1 MPLVLYGSTI
11 SYFTGKLEAALRY
24 KEIDYRLEPMR
35 SQAQRGLIPQAT
47 GVFQMPAFQL
57 EDGRWLT
64 DSTLILQ
71 WLDQAYPAYPLLPQ
85 DPVLRF
91 VSLLLEDYAD
101 EWLWR
106 PAMHYRWHYAP
117 DAARLSRHI
126 SQELLSDMPGPLW
139 LKQFFVRRRQ
149 RRLFTAGDG
158 VSAHTQ
164 AHVEGIYLGTL
175 TALEA
180 MFANRP
186 FMLGARPSLVDIGF
200 FGPMFR
206 HFSQDPTAAALMQER
221 APHTQAWVDRMWA
234 SRGSQMQGD
243 WVRVLPQDFAPLLR
257 EVGQA
262 YMPYLLANA
271 QAVAQGHKRFNVTI
285 QGCAYQQVRTSRYRL
300 LCLEML
306 QHHFAALSALQ
317 RVELDAIFAGSGIS
331 PALRAQLPARSGVDV
346 VTHSAF
352 SPGLP
357 MLGL

>member
-139 LKQFFVRRRQ
+139 LKQFFVCRRQ

-164 AHVEGIYLGTL
+164 AHVECIYLGTL

-180 MFANRP
+180 MFANRS

>member
-24 KEIDYRLEPMR
+24 KEIDYRSEPMR

-101 EWLWR
+101 KWLWR

-180 MFANRP
+180 MFANRS

>member
-1 MPLVLYGSTI
+1 MSLVLYGSTI

-35 SQAQRGLIPQAT
+35 SRAQRGLIPQAT
-47 GVFQMPAFQL
+47 GVFQMPALQL
-57 EDGRWLT
+57 GDGRWLT

-71 WLDQAYPAYPLLPQ
+71 WPDQAYPQYPLLPQ

-106 PAMHYRWHYAP
+106 PAMHYRWHHAQ

-126 SQELLSDMPGPLW
+126 SEELLSDMPGPLW
-139 LKQFFVRRRQ
+139 LKQFFVRQRQ
-149 RRLFTAGDG
+149 RHLFTVGDG
-158 VSAHTQ
+158 VNAHTH
-164 AHVEGIYLGTL
+164 AHVEGIYLNTL
-175 TALEA
+175 AALEA

-200 FGPMFR
+200 FWPMFR
-206 HFSQDPTAAALMQER
+206 HFSQDPTAAALMQAR
-221 APHTQAWVDRMWA
+221 APHTQAWVARIWA
-234 SRGSQMQGD
+234 SRGSQLQGD
-243 WVRVLPQDFAPLLR
+243 LMQASPQDFAPLLR

-262 YMPYLLANA
+262 YLPYLLANA
-271 QAVAQGHKRFNVTI
+271 QAVAHGHKRFDVVL
-285 QGCAYQQVRTSRYRL
+285 QGCAYRQVRTSRYRL

-306 QHHFAALSALQ
+306 QHHFAAASASQ
-317 RVELDAIFAGSGIS
+317 RVGLDAILADSGIS
-331 PALRAQLPARSGVDV
+331 AALRAQLPAHSGVDAA
-346 VTHSAF
+346 THSAF

>member
-106 PAMHYRWHYAP
+106 PAMHYRWHYAL
-117 DAARLSRHI
+117 DAACLSRHI

-180 MFANRP
+180 MFANRS

-243 WVRVLPQDFAPLLR
+243 WMRVLPQDFAPLLR

>member
-24 KEIDYRLEPMR
+24 KEIDYRSEPMR

-180 MFANRP
+180 MFANRS

>member
-47 GVFQMPAFQL
+47 GVFQMPALQL

-71 WLDQAYPAYPLLPQ
+71 WLDQAYPQYPLLPQ
-85 DPVLRF
+85 NPVLRF

-106 PAMHYRWHYAP
+106 PAMHYRWHYAS
-117 DAARLSRHI
+117 DAARLSCHI

-139 LKQFFVRRRQ
+139 LKQFFVRQRQ
-149 RRLFTAGDG
+149 RRLFTVGDG
-158 VSAHTQ
+158 VNVHTH
-164 AHVEGIYLGTL
+164 AHVEGIYLNTL
-175 TALEA
+175 AALEA
-180 MFANRP
+180 IFANRP

-221 APHTQAWVDRMWA
+221 APHTQAWVARMWV
-234 SRGSQMQGD
+234 SRGSQLQGD
-243 WVRVLPQDFAPLLR
+243 FAPMLPHDFAPLLR
-257 EVGQA
+257 DAGQA
-262 YMPYLLANA
+262 YLPYLLANA
-271 QAVAQGHKRFNVTI
+271 LAVAQGHKRFNVTI

-331 PALRAQLPARSGVDV
+331 PALRAHLPARSGVDV

-352 SPGLP
+352 APGLP

>member
-11 SYFTGKLEAALRY
+11 SYFTGKLEAALLY

-47 GVFQMPAFQL
+47 GVFQMPALQL

-71 WLDQAYPAYPLLPQ
+71 WLDQAYPQYSLLPQ
-85 DPVLRF
+85 DPVMRF
-91 VSLLLEDYAD
+91 ISLLLEDYAD

-126 SQELLSDMPGPLW
+126 SEELLSDMPGPLW
-139 LKQFFVRRRQ
+139 LKQFFVRQRQ
-149 RRLFTAGDG
+149 RRLFTVGDG
-158 VSAHTQ
+158 VSADTR
-164 AHVEGIYLGTL
+164 AHVQGIYLNNL
-175 TALEA
+175 EALEA
-180 MFANRP
+180 ILAKRP

-206 HFSQDPTAAALMQER
+206 HFSQDPTPAALMQAR
-221 APHTQAWVDRMWA
+221 APHTQAWVARMWA
-234 SRGSQMQGD
+234 SRGSEMQGD
-243 WVRVLPQDFAPLLR
+243 WMQALPQDFAPLLR
-257 EVGQA
+257 DIGQA
-262 YMPYLLANA
+262 YLPYLLANA
-271 QAVAQGHKRFNVTI
+271 QAVAHGRKRFDVAL
-285 QGCAYQQVRTSRYRL
+285 QGCAYRHVRTSRYRL

-306 QHHFAALSALQ
+306 QHHFAALSAGQ
-317 RVELDAIFAGSGIS
+317 RADLETVLGDSGIS
-331 PALRAQLPARSGVDV
+331 SVLHAPLPASSGVDV
-346 VTHSAF
+346 ATHSAF
-352 SPGLP
+352 APGLP

>member
-24 KEIDYRLEPMR
+24 KEIDYRSEPMR

-180 MFANRP
+180 MFANRS

-206 HFSQDPTAAALMQER
+206 HFSQDPTAAALMQKR

>member
-117 DAARLSRHI
+117 DAACLSRHI

-180 MFANRP
+180 MFANRS

>member
-24 KEIDYRLEPMR
+24 KEIDYRSEPMR

>member
-47 GVFQMPAFQL
+47 GVFQMPALQL

-71 WLDQAYPAYPLLPQ
+71 WLDEAYPAYPLLLQ

-91 VSLLLEDYAD
+91 VGLMLEDYAD

-106 PAMHYRWHYAP
+106 PAMHYRWHYAL

-126 SQELLSDMPGPLW
+126 SQELLSDIPGPLW
-139 LKQFFVRRRQ
+139 LKQFFVRQRQ
-149 RRLFTAGDG
+149 RRLFTLGDG

-180 MFANRP
+180 MLVNRP

-206 HFSQDPTAAALMQER
+206 HFSQDPTAAAIMHAR
-221 APHTQAWVDRMWA
+221 APHTQAWVARMWD
-234 SRGSQMQGD
+234 SRGSQTQGE
-243 WVRVLPQDFAPLLR
+243 WVQALPQDFAPLLR
-257 EVGQA
+257 DMGQA
-262 YMPYLLANA
+262 YLPYLLANA
-271 QAVAQGHKRFNVTI
+271 LAVAQGQKRFNVTI

-306 QHHFAALSALQ
+306 QYHYAALSALQ
-317 RVELDAIFAGSGIS
+317 HVELDAIFAGSGIS
-331 PALRAQLPARSGVDV
+331 PALRAQLPARSGVDAA
-346 VTHSAF
+346 THSAF
-352 SPGLP
+352 SPGLA

>member
-47 GVFQMPAFQL
+47 GVFQMPALQL

-71 WLDQAYPAYPLLPQ
+71 WLDQAYPIYPLLPQ

-126 SQELLSDMPGPLW
+126 SEELLSDMPGPVW

-149 RRLFTAGDG
+149 RALFTVGDG
-158 VSAHTQ
+158 VSADTQ
-164 AHVEGIYLGTL
+164 AHVEGIYFHTL
-175 TALEA
+175 AALEA
-180 MFANRP
+180 MLANRP
-186 FMLGARPSLVDIGF
+186 FMLGTRPSLVDIGF

-206 HFSQDPTAAALMQER
+206 HFSQDPTAAVLMQER
-221 APHTQAWVDRMWA
+221 APHTKAWVARMWA
-234 SRGSQMQGD
+234 SRGGQLQGELAPM
-243 WVRVLPQDFAPLLR
+243 LPQDFAPLLR
-257 EVGQA
+257 DVGQA
-262 YMPYLLANA
+262 YLPYLLANA
-271 QAVAQGHKRFNVTI
+271 QAVAQGHKRFDVTL
-285 QGCAYQQVRTSRYRL
+285 QGCAYRQVRTSRYRL
-300 LCLEML
+300 LCLETL
-306 QHHFAALSALQ
+306 QHHFAAVNKAQHAQVESVLGDSA
-317 RVELDAIFAGSGIS
+317 ITY
-331 PALRAQLPARSGVDV
+331 ALRTHLPARSGVDV
-346 VTHSAF
+346 ATHSPFA
-352 SPGLP
+352 PGLP

>member
-352 SPGLP
+352 SPGLA

>member
-1 MPLVLYGSTI
+1 MSLVLYGSTI

-35 SQAQRGLIPQAT
+35 SRAQRGLIPRAT
-47 GVFQMPAFQL
+47 GVFQMPALQL
-57 EDGRWLT
+57 GDGRWLT

-71 WLDQAYPAYPLLPQ
+71 WLDQAYPQYPLLPQ

-117 DAARLSRHI
+117 DAAGLSRHI

-139 LKQFFVRRRQ
+139 LKQFFVRQRQ
-149 RRLFTAGDG
+149 RRLFTVGDG
-158 VSAHTQ
+158 VSADTQ
-164 AHVEGIYLGTL
+164 AHVEGIYLNTL
-175 TALEA
+175 AALEA

-186 FMLGARPSLVDIGF
+186 FMLGARPTLVDIGF

-221 APHTQAWVDRMWA
+221 APHTQAWVARIWA
-234 SRGSQMQGD
+234 SRGSQLEGD
-243 WVRVLPQDFAPLLR
+243 LAPILPQDFAPLLR
-257 EVGQA
+257 DAGQA
-262 YMPYLLANA
+262 YLPFLIANA
-271 QAVAQGHKRFNVTI
+271 QAVALGHKRFDVTL
-285 QGCAYQQVRTSRYRL
+285 QGCAYRQVRTSRYRL

-306 QHHFAALSALQ
+306 QHHFAAASASQ
-317 RVELDAIFAGSGIS
+317 RVDLDAILADSGIS
-331 PALRAQLPARSGVDV
+331 AALRAQLPAHSGVDAA
-346 VTHSAF
+346 THSAF

>member
-47 GVFQMPAFQL
+47 GVFQMPALQL

-71 WLDQAYPAYPLLPQ
+71 WLDQAYPVYPLLPH

-106 PAMHYRWHYAP
+106 PAMYYRWHYAP

-126 SQELLSDMPGPLW
+126 SEELLSDMPGPVW

-149 RRLFTAGDG
+149 RALFTVGDG
-158 VSAHTQ
+158 VSADTQ
-164 AHVEGIYLGTL
+164 AHVEGIYFHTL
-175 TALEA
+175 AALEA
-180 MFANRP
+180 MLANRP
-186 FMLGARPSLVDIGF
+186 FMLGTRPSLVDIGF

-206 HFSQDPTAAALMQER
+206 HFSQDPTAAVLMQER
-221 APHTQAWVDRMWA
+221 APHTKAWVARMWA
-234 SRGSQMQGD
+234 SRGGRLHGHLAPM
-243 WVRVLPQDFAPLLR
+243 LPQDFAPLLR
-257 EVGQA
+257 DVGQA
-262 YMPYLLANA
+262 YLPYLLANA
-271 QAVAQGHKRFNVTI
+271 QAVAQGHKRFDVTL
-285 QGCAYQQVRTSRYRL
+285 QGCAYRQVRTSRYRL

-306 QHHFAALSALQ
+306 QHHFAAFNKAQHAQVESVLGDSA
-317 RVELDAIFAGSGIS
+317 ITY
-331 PALRAQLPARSGVDV
+331 ALRTHLPARSGVDV
-346 VTHSAF
+346 ATHSAF
-352 SPGLP
+352 ASGLP

>member
-47 GVFQMPAFQL
+47 GVFQMPALQL

-71 WLDQAYPAYPLLPQ
+71 WLDQAYPVYPLLPQ

-126 SQELLSDMPGPLW
+126 SEELLSDMPGPVW
-139 LKQFFVRRRQ
+139 LKQCFVRRRQ
-149 RRLFTAGDG
+149 RALFTVGDG
-158 VSAHTQ
+158 VSADTQ
-164 AHVEGIYLGTL
+164 AHVEGIYFHTL
-175 TALEA
+175 AALEA
-180 MFANRP
+180 MLANRP
-186 FMLGARPSLVDIGF
+186 FMLGTRPSLVDIGF

-206 HFSQDPTAAALMQER
+206 HFSQDPTAAVLMQER
-221 APHTQAWVDRMWA
+221 APHTKAWVARMWA
-234 SRGSQMQGD
+234 SRGGRLHGHLAPM
-243 WVRVLPQDFAPLLR
+243 LPQDFAPLLR
-257 EVGQA
+257 DVGQA
-262 YMPYLLANA
+262 YLPYLLANA
-271 QAVAQGHKRFNVTI
+271 QAVAQGHKRFDVTL
-285 QGCAYQQVRTSRYRL
+285 QGCAYRQVRTSRYRL

-306 QHHFAALSALQ
+306 LHHFAAFNKAQHAQVESVLGVSA
-317 RVELDAIFAGSGIS
+317 ITS
-331 PALRAQLPARSGVDV
+331 ALRAHLPARSGVDV
-346 VTHSAF
+346 ATHSAF
-352 SPGLP
+352 APGLP

>member
-24 KEIDYRLEPMR
+24 KEIDYRSEPMR

-117 DAARLSRHI
+117 DAACLSRHI

-180 MFANRP
+180 MFANRS

>member
-47 GVFQMPAFQL
+47 GVFQMPALQL

-106 PAMHYRWHYAP
+106 PAMYFRWHYAP

-126 SQELLSDMPGPLW
+126 SEELLSDMPGPLW
-139 LKQFFVRRRQ
+139 LKQFFVRQRQ
-149 RRLFTAGDG
+149 RRLFTVGDG

-164 AHVEGIYLGTL
+164 AHVEGIYLNAL
-175 TALEA
+175 AALEA
-180 MFANRP
+180 MLANRP

-221 APHTQAWVDRMWA
+221 APHTQAWVARVWA
-234 SRGSQMQGD
+234 SRGSQLQGD
-243 WVRVLPQDFAPLLR
+243 VAPTLPQDFAPLLR
-257 EVGQA
+257 DAGQA
-262 YMPYLLANA
+262 YLPYLLANA
-271 QAVAQGHKRFNVTI
+271 QALAQGHQRFDVTL
-285 QGCAYQQVRTSRYRL
+285 QGCAYRQVRTSRYRM

-306 QHHFAALSALQ
+306 QHQFRALSASQ
-317 RVELDAIFAGSGIS
+317 RTDLAMVLGPSGITS
-331 PALRAQLPARSGVDV
+331 ALRVHLPARSGVDV

-352 SPGLP
+352 APGLP

>member
-117 DAARLSRHI
+117 DAACLSRHI

-180 MFANRP
+180 MFANRS

-243 WVRVLPQDFAPLLR
+243 WMRVLPQDFAPLLR

>member
-24 KEIDYRLEPMR
+24 KEVDYRLEPMR
-35 SQAQRGLIPQAT
+35 SRAQRGLIPQAT
-47 GVFQMPAFQL
+47 GVFQMPALQL
-57 EDGRWLT
+57 EDGHWLT

-126 SQELLSDMPGPLW
+126 SEELLSDMPGPLW
-139 LKQFFVRRRQ
+139 LKQFFVRQRQ
-149 RRLFTAGDG
+149 RRLFTVGDG
-158 VSAHTQ
+158 VSVHTH
-164 AHVEGIYLGTL
+164 AHVEGIYLNTL
-175 TALEA
+175 AALEA
-180 MFANRP
+180 MLANRP

-206 HFSQDPTAAALMQER
+206 HFSQDPTPAAIMHAH
-221 APHTQAWVDRMWA
+221 APNTEAWVARMWA
-234 SRGSQMQGD
+234 SRGSQLQGD
-243 WVRVLPQDFAPLLR
+243 VAPMLPQDFAPLLR
-257 EVGQA
+257 DAGQA
-262 YMPYLLANA
+262 YLPYLLANA
-271 QAVAQGHKRFNVTI
+271 QALAQGHKRFDVTL
-285 QGCAYQQVRTSRYRL
+285 QGCAYRQVRTSRYRL

-306 QHHFAALSALQ
+306 QYHFTALGKAQHAELESVLGNSAITSAL
-317 RVELDAIFAGSGIS
+317 G
-331 PALRAQLPARSGVDV
+331 AQLPARSGVNV

-352 SPGLP
+352 APGLP

>member
-47 GVFQMPAFQL
+47 GVFQMPALQL

-71 WLDQAYPAYPLLPQ
+71 WLDEAYPAYPLLPQ
-85 DPVLRF
+85 DAVLRF
-91 VSLLLEDYAD
+91 VSLMLEDYAD

-139 LKQFFVRRRQ
+139 LKQFFVRQRQ
-149 RRLFTAGDG
+149 RRLFTVGDG
-158 VSAHTQ
+158 VSPHTQ

-175 TALEA
+175 AALEA
-180 MFANRP
+180 MLASRP
-186 FMLGARPSLVDIGF
+186 FMLGARPSLVDMGF
-200 FGPMFR
+200 FGPLFR

-221 APHTQAWVDRMWA
+221 APHTQAWVARMWA
-234 SRGSQMQGD
+234 SGGSEMQGD
-243 WVRVLPQDFAPLLR
+243 LAPMLPQDFAPLLR
-257 EVGQA
+257 EVGKA

-271 QAVAQGHKRFNVTI
+271 QAVAQGHKRFDVTI
-285 QGCAYQQVRTSRYRL
+285 QGCAYRQVRTSRYRL

-306 QHHFAALSALQ
+306 QHHFAALSASQ

-331 PALRAQLPARSGVDV
+331 PALRAHLPALSGVDAA
-346 VTHSAF
+346 THSAF

>member
-1 MPLVLYGSTI
+1 
-11 SYFTGKLEAALRY
+11 
-24 KEIDYRLEPMR
+24 
-35 SQAQRGLIPQAT
+35 
-47 GVFQMPAFQL
+47 
-57 EDGRWLT
+57 
-64 DSTLILQ
+64 
-71 WLDQAYPAYPLLPQ
+71 
-85 DPVLRF
+85 
-91 VSLLLEDYAD
+91 
-101 EWLWR
+101 
-106 PAMHYRWHYAP
+106 
-117 DAARLSRHI
+117 
-126 SQELLSDMPGPLW
+126 MPGPLW
-139 LKQFFVRRRQ
+139 LKQFFVCQRQ
-149 RRLFTAGDG
+149 RRLFTVGDG

-200 FGPMFR
+200 FGPLFR
-206 HFSQDPTAAALMQER
+206 HFSQDPTAAALMHAR
-221 APHTQAWVDRMWA
+221 APHTRAWVARMWA
-234 SRGSQMQGD
+234 SRGSQTQGE
-243 WVRVLPQDFAPLLR
+243 WVQALPQDFAPLLR
-257 EVGQA
+257 DAGQA
-262 YMPYLLANA
+262 YLPYLLANA
-271 QAVAQGHKRFNVTI
+271 LAMAQGHKRFDVTI

-317 RVELDAIFAGSGIS
+317 RLELDAIFAGSGIS

>member
-180 MFANRP
+180 MFANRS

-243 WVRVLPQDFAPLLR
+243 WMRVLPQDFAPLLR

>member
-1 MPLVLYGSTI
+1 
-11 SYFTGKLEAALRY
+11 
-24 KEIDYRLEPMR
+24 
-35 SQAQRGLIPQAT
+35 
-47 GVFQMPAFQL
+47 
-57 EDGRWLT
+57 
-64 DSTLILQ
+64 
-71 WLDQAYPAYPLLPQ
+71 
-85 DPVLRF
+85 
-91 VSLLLEDYAD
+91 
-101 EWLWR
+101 
-106 PAMHYRWHYAP
+106 
-117 DAARLSRHI
+117 
-126 SQELLSDMPGPLW
+126 
-139 LKQFFVRRRQ
+139 
-149 RRLFTAGDG
+149 
-158 VSAHTQ
+158 
-164 AHVEGIYLGTL
+164 
-175 TALEA
+175 
-180 MFANRP
+180 
-186 FMLGARPSLVDIGF
+186 
-200 FGPMFR
+200 
-206 HFSQDPTAAALMQER
+206 
-221 APHTQAWVDRMWA
+221 MWA

>member
-35 SQAQRGLIPQAT
+35 SRAQRGLIPQAT
-47 GVFQMPAFQL
+47 GVFQMPALQL

-106 PAMHYRWHYAP
+106 PAMYYRWHYAP

-126 SQELLSDMPGPLW
+126 SEELLSDMPGPVW
-139 LKQFFVRRRQ
+139 LKQFFVRHRQ
-149 RRLFTAGDG
+149 RALFTVGDG
-158 VSAHTQ
+158 VSADTQ
-164 AHVEGIYLGTL
+164 AHVEGIYFHTL
-175 TALEA
+175 AALEA
-180 MFANRP
+180 MLANRP
-186 FMLGARPSLVDIGF
+186 FMLGARPCLVDIGF

-206 HFSQDPTAAALMQER
+206 HFSQDPTAAVLMQER
-221 APHTQAWVDRMWA
+221 ALHTKAWVARMWA
-234 SRGSQMQGD
+234 SRGGQLQGEL
-243 WVRVLPQDFAPLLR
+243 VPLLPQDFAPLLR
-257 EVGQA
+257 DVGQA
-262 YMPYLLANA
+262 YLPYLLANA
-271 QAVAQGHKRFNVTI
+271 QAVAQGHKRFDVTL
-285 QGCAYQQVRTSRYRL
+285 QGCAYRQVRTSRYRL

-331 PALRAQLPARSGVDV
+331 PALRAQLPARSGVDAA
-346 VTHSAF
+346 THSAL
-352 SPGLP
+352 SPGLA

>member
-180 MFANRP
+180 MFANRS

>member
-47 GVFQMPAFQL
+47 GVFQMPALQL

-126 SQELLSDMPGPLW
+126 SEELLSDMPGPLW
-139 LKQFFVRRRQ
+139 LKQFFVRQRQ
-149 RRLFTAGDG
+149 RRLFTVGDG

-164 AHVEGIYLGTL
+164 AHVEGIYLNAL
-175 TALEA
+175 AALEA
-180 MFANRP
+180 MLVKRP

-221 APHTQAWVDRMWA
+221 APHTQAWVARVWA
-234 SRGSQMQGD
+234 SRGSQLQGD
-243 WVRVLPQDFAPLLR
+243 VAPTLPQDFAPLLR
-257 EVGQA
+257 DAGQA
-262 YMPYLLANA
+262 YLPYLLANA
-271 QAVAQGHKRFNVTI
+271 QALAQGHQRFDVTL
-285 QGCAYQQVRTSRYRL
+285 QGCAYRQVRTSRYRL

-306 QHHFAALSALQ
+306 QHHFAALSKAQ
-317 RVELDAIFAGSGIS
+317 HAELESVLGHSAITS
-331 PALRAQLPARSGVDV
+331 ALRAHLPARSGVDV

-352 SPGLP
+352 APGLP